1 MAFNFE
7 DLKREHVSVP
17 MITSRQYLSI
27 VPYVKAY
34 DKRIAAA
41 GDGRWPFVFYYY
53 YLEQLAMKLQEGVD
67 PTREQWETPAW
78 KEIAAL
84 AEEEPEDVIKGLI
97 HLQKLYSKHD
107 PSEVQKIKDTIE
119 VLKPIL
125 VAK

>member
-7 DLKREHVSVP
+7 EVKGRPSGM
-17 MITSRQYLSI
+17 MITHRQCLSL

-53 YLEQLAMKLQEGVD
+53 YLEQLAMKLSNEVN

-84 AEEEPEDVIKGLI
+84 VDEEPDNVIKGLI
-97 HLQKLYSKHD
+97 HLQHLYSKHD

-125 VAK
+125 AAK

>member
-1 MAFNFE
+1 MGFNFE
-7 DLKREHVSVP
+7 DLKRERVSVP

-53 YLEQLAMKLQEGVD
+53 YLEQLAMKLSNEVN

-84 AEEEPEDVIKGLI
+84 TDEEPDDVIKGLI
-97 HLQKLYSKHD
+97 HLQDLYSKYD

-125 VAK
+125 AAK

>member
-53 YLEQLAMKLQEGVD
+53 YLEQLAKKLMNELD
-67 PTREQWETPAW
+67 TPAW
-78 KEIAAL
+78 NEVDAL
-84 AEEEPEDVIKGLI
+84 ADNEPDDVIKGLI
-97 HLQKLYSKHD
+97 HLQDLYSKYD

-119 VLKPIL
+119 VLRPIL
-125 VAK
+125 AAK

>member
-7 DLKREHVSVP
+7 EVKGRPSG
-17 MITSRQYLSI
+17 MTITTRQYVSL
-27 VPYVKAY
+27 VPYLKANE
-34 DKRIAAA
+34 KRSAAA

-53 YLEQLAMKLQEGVD
+53 YLEQLAMKLSNEVD
-67 PTREQWETPAW
+67 ATREQWETPAW

-97 HLQKLYSKHD
+97 HLQNLYSKYD

-119 VLKPIL
+119 VLRPIL
-125 VAK
+125 AAK

>member
-7 DLKREHVSVP
+7 EVKGRPSG
-17 MITSRQYLSI
+17 MTITTRQYVSL
-27 VPYVKAY
+27 VPYLKANE
-34 DKRIAAA
+34 KRIAAA

-53 YLEQLAMKLQEGVD
+53 YLEQLAMKLSNEVN

-97 HLQKLYSKHD
+97 HLQHLYSKHD

-125 VAK
+125 AAK

>member
-7 DLKREHVSVP
+7 EVKDRPSG
-17 MITSRQYLSI
+17 MTITTRQYVSL
-27 VPYVKAY
+27 VPYLKANE
-34 DKRIAAA
+34 KRIAAA

-53 YLEQLAMKLQEGVD
+53 YLEQLAMKLSNEVD
-67 PTREQWETPAW
+67 ATRKQWETPAW

-84 AEEEPEDVIKGLI
+84 VEEEPEDVIKGLI
-97 HLQKLYSKHD
+97 HLQNLYSKHD

-125 VAK
+125 TAK

>member
-1 MAFNFE
+1 MGFNFE
-7 DLKREHVSVP
+7 EVKGRPSGM
-17 MITSRQYLSI
+17 MITHRQCLSL

-53 YLEQLAMKLQEGVD
+53 YLEQLAMKLKEGVD

-84 AEEEPEDVIKGLI
+84 VDEEPDNIIKGLI
-97 HLQKLYSKHD
+97 HLQHLYSKHD
-107 PSEVQKIKDTIE
+107 PSEVQKIEQTIE
-119 VLKPIL
+119 VLRPIL
-125 VAK
+125 AAK

>member
-1 MAFNFE
+1 MGFKFE
-7 DLKREHVSVP
+7 EVKWERPSG
-17 MITSRQYLSI
+17 MTITTRQYVSLG
-27 VPYVKAY
+27 PYLKANE
-34 DKRIAAA
+34 KRITAA

-53 YLEQLAMKLQEGVD
+53 YLEQLAMKLSNEVD
-67 PTREQWETPAW
+67 ATREQWETPAW

-84 AEEEPEDVIKGLI
+84 VEEEPEDVIKGLI
-97 HLQKLYSKHD
+97 HLQNLYSKYD

>member
-7 DLKREHVSVP
+7 EVKGRPSG
-17 MITSRQYLSI
+17 MTITTRQYVSL
-27 VPYVKAY
+27 VPYLKANE
-34 DKRIAAA
+34 KRIAAA

-53 YLEQLAMKLQEGVD
+53 YLEQLAMKLSNEVD
-67 PTREQWETPAW
+67 ATREQWETPAW

-97 HLQKLYSKHD
+97 HLQNLYSKYD

-119 VLKPIL
+119 VLRPIL
-125 VAK
+125 AAK

>member
-7 DLKREHVSVP
+7 EVKGRPSG
-17 MITSRQYLSI
+17 MTITTRQYVSL
-27 VPYVKAY
+27 VPYGKANE
-34 DKRIAAA
+34 KRIAAA

-53 YLEQLAMKLQEGVD
+53 YLEQLAMKLSNEVD
-67 PTREQWETPAW
+67 ATREQWETPAW

-97 HLQKLYSKHD
+97 HLQHLYSKHD

-125 VAK
+125 AAK

>member
-1 MAFNFE
+1 
-7 DLKREHVSVP
+7 
-17 MITSRQYLSI
+17 
-27 VPYVKAY
+27 VPYLKANE
-34 DKRIAAA
+34 KRIAAA

-53 YLEQLAMKLQEGVD
+53 YLEQLAMKLSNEVD
-67 PTREQWETPAW
+67 ATREQWETPAW

-97 HLQKLYSKHD
+97 HLQNLYSKYD

-125 VAK
+125 TAK

>member
-7 DLKREHVSVP
+7 DLKRERVSVP

-53 YLEQLAMKLQEGVD
+53 YLEQLAMKLSNEVD
-67 PTREQWETPAW
+67 ATREQWETPAW

-84 AEEEPEDVIKGLI
+84 AEEEPDDVIKGLI
-97 HLQKLYSKHD
+97 HLRNLYSKYD

-119 VLKPIL
+119 VLRPIL
-125 VAK
+125 AAK

>member
-1 MAFNFE
+1 MGFKFE
-7 DLKREHVSVP
+7 ELKGRPSG
-17 MITSRQYLSI
+17 MTITTRQYVSL
-27 VPYVKAY
+27 VPYLKANE
-34 DKRIAAA
+34 KRIAAA

-53 YLEQLAMKLQEGVD
+53 YLEQLAMKLSNEVD
-67 PTREQWETPAW
+67 ATREQWETPAW

-84 AEEEPEDVIKGLI
+84 VDEEPDDVIKGLI

>member
-1 MAFNFE
+1 MAFKFE
-7 DLKREHVSVP
+7 KVNCERPSDNITRIARSSVP
-17 MITSRQYLSI
+17 WSKAL
-27 VPYVKAY
+27 VKR
-34 DKRIAAA
+34 DEVA

-67 PTREQWETPAW
+67 PTREQWKTPAW

-84 AEEEPEDVIKGLI
+84 VDEEPDDVIKGLI

-125 VAK
+125 TAK

>member
-7 DLKREHVSVP
+7 EVKGRPSGM
-17 MITSRQYLSI
+17 MITHRQYLSL
-27 VPYVKAY
+27 VPYGKAN
-34 DKRIAAA
+34 DKHIAAA

-53 YLEQLAMKLQEGVD
+53 YLEQLAMKLSNEVN

-84 AEEEPEDVIKGLI
+84 VDEEPDDVIKGLI

-119 VLKPIL
+119 VLRPIL
-125 VAK
+125 AAK

>member
-7 DLKREHVSVP
+7 EVKGRPSG
-17 MITSRQYLSI
+17 MTITTRQYVSL
-27 VPYVKAY
+27 VPHLKANE
-34 DKRIAAA
+34 KRIAAA

-53 YLEQLAMKLQEGVD
+53 YLEQLAMKLSNEVN

-97 HLQKLYSKHD
+97 HLQNLYSKYD
-107 PSEVQKIKDTIE
+107 PSEVHKIEQTIE

-125 VAK
+125 TAK